1 MMDYYFLRLSLP
13 GKIYIDM
20 ASFIKLDSTNL
31 VQNGYNNT
39 WRYEFAGS
47 SVNFVDTQMAIQ
59 SVSLYVSDFN
69 IDSLAFG
76 NTTFQIEVPTAATTS
91 TISVTLADGWYSY
104 ADINRNIQTALV
116 SAGAYLI
123 NSTGDNVYF
132 IQIEENST
140 YYACQV
146 DCSPTPTALGTY
158 TRPATG
164 LYSTGGT
171 GLPTTTRVPRLVIN
185 NAAFGKVLGYS
196 TGTYPAAAS
205 TTAVSLLSNIIPQV
219 HPTSSYIM
227 RCDIIKN
234 DYVVTG
240 DILAAFDRGD
250 SQIGEIVRYQP
261 SNYAWVAVHNG
272 PRSAIT
278 IRIYNQNDEPV
289 HFRDKSVSI
298 MLLFKPKTVIN

>member
-1 MMDYYFLRLSLP
+1 
-13 GKIYIDM
+13 M

-59 SVSLYVSDFN
+59 SISLYASDFN
-69 IDSLAFG
+69 IDGLAFG
-76 NTTFQIEVPTAATTS
+76 NTSFKIEVPTAGTTS
-91 TISVTLADGWYSY
+91 TISVTLSDGWYSY

-123 NSTGDNVYF
+123 DGSGNNVYF
-132 IQIEENST
+132 IQLEENST

-146 DCSPTPTALGTY
+146 DCSPTPTAIGTY
-158 TRPATG
+158 TRPASG
-164 LYSTGGT
+164 LYSAGGT
-171 GLPTTTRVPRLVIN
+171 GLPTTTRVPRLNID
-185 NAAFGKVLGYS
+185 NAAFGSVLGFT
-196 TGTYPAAAS
+196 TGTYPAASS
-205 TTAVSLLSNIIPQV
+205 TTAVSLLSNTIPQV
-219 HPTSSYIM
+219 HPSSSYIV

-240 DILAAFDRGD
+240 DILAAFDRGGA
-250 SQIGEIVRYQP
+250 SIGQIVRYQP

-272 PRSAIT
+272 PRSTIT
-278 IRIYNQNDEPV
+278 IRIYNQNDQPV
-289 HFRDKSVSI
+289 HFRDKSVST
-298 MLLFKPKTVIN
+298 MLLFKPMTVIN